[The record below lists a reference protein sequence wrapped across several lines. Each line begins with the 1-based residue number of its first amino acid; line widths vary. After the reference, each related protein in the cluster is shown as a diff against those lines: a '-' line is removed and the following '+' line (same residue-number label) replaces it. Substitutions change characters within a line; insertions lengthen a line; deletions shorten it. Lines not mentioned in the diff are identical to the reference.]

1 MGLSLPATVTLETK
15 WFPPITVDL
24 SGKEPPSISGQV
36 AGVGLVLLV
45 KALRP
50 RATVRL
56 NGTEV
61 AKWQPAGEPDPNEWK
76 TTKVVLL
83 VALGLVAYRV
93 IRLVL

>member
-24 SGKEPPSISGQV
+24 TGKEPPSISGQV

-45 KALRP
+45 KALKP
-50 RATVRL
+50 RATVKL
-56 NGTEV
+56 NGTQI
-61 AKWQPAGEPDPNEWK
+61 AKWQPAGDPDPNAWK

-83 VALGLVAYRV
+83 VALGLAAFRV
-93 IRLVL
+93 VRLIL